1 MSAALVCRDTAKRFD
16 LSTPIW
22 RSPAV
27 APVDSTTPAGL
38 LDIDWPIDA
47 STFPRDKIAARPA
60 TMWRYRE
67 AIPIPAGCE
76 VSLGEGMTPLLDVPT
91 SVLKA
96 SGAAPTSSGATH
108 ASPNQRWMLK
118 LDTLHPSGSYKD
130 RGVSVMVSQCR
141 HLGLSHIVEDSSG
154 NAGSSFALY
163 CAAANIACDI
173 YVPESTS
180 PAKLTQVLTSGAKLI
195 RVPGD
200 RQATSDAIWDAA
212 QCHYY
217 VSHAWNPFFFH
228 GTKTLAFEVCEQLG
242 WRAPDAIVIPTGN
255 GTLLLGCWIGF
266 DELRRAG
273 VIDRVPRLI
282 AVQAQNCSPLA
293 GSQAH
298 SPTIAEGIAIPRPI
312 RREQCLEA
320 IRTTGGRV
328 VTVSESGMIAS
339 LRAAIRAGLYIEPT
353 CASSL
358 AAMAQLSDIEGT
370 IVLAATG
377 HGLKTNDTIAK
388 LLA

>member
-1 MSAALVCRDTAKRFD
+1 LE
-16 LSTPIW
+16 TPIW

-27 APVDSTTPAGL
+27 APVDSVTPAGL
-38 LDIDWPIDA
+38 LDLDWPVRQA
-47 STFPRDKIAARPA
+47 TFPREAIAKRPA

-67 AIPIPAGCE
+67 ALPIPEGFE
-76 VSLGEGMTPLLDVPT
+76 VTLGEGMTPLLPLPERVRE
-91 SVLKA
+91 
-96 SGAAPTSSGATH
+96 SGRLTARVRGDS
-108 ASPNQRWMLK
+108 RVMLK
-118 LDTLHPSGSYKD
+118 LDSLHPSGSYKD
-130 RGVSVMVSQCR
+130 RGVSVMVSQCGR
-141 HLGLSHIVEDSSG
+141 LGLSHVVEDSSG

-163 CAAANIACDI
+163 CAAAGIACDI

-180 PAKLTQVLTSGAKLI
+180 PAKLTQVLTSGARLV

-200 RQATSDAIWDAA
+200 RQATSDAIWEAA
-212 QCHYY
+212 QRHYY

-228 GTKTLAFEVCEQLG
+228 GTKTFAFEVCEQLG
-242 WRAPDAIVIPTGN
+242 WRAPEAVVVPTGN

-282 AVQAQNCSPLA
+282 AVQAAHCAPLA
-293 GSQAH
+293 GATAYT
-298 SPTIAEGIAIPRPI
+298 PTVAEGIAIPRPI
-312 RREQCLEA
+312 RREQCLAAVRE
-320 IRTTGGRV
+320 TGGRIV
-328 VTVSESGMIAS
+328 VVSESETIDA

-353 CASSL
+353 CATAL
-358 AAMAQLSDIEGT
+358 AALAQLHDVAGT
-370 IVLAATG
+370 IVLAITG